1 MPAEAAAVTPII
13 KLLVVV
19 ETLKGMRMMRSMAR
33 TFTAPEPMPSRPE
46 SVPAPNMVAKPA
58 GMRSTL

>member
-1 MPAEAAAVTPII
+1 M

-33 TFTAPEPMPSRPE
+33 TLTAPEPMPRRPE
-46 SVPAPNMVAKPA
+46 RVPAPNMVAKPA
-58 GMRSTL
+58 GMRSTV